1 MSSTSTKT
9 TAAIGAAFAVAL
21 ALTACAP
28 GGSSSGAAT

>member
-21 ALTACAP
+21 AARR
-28 GGSSSGAAT
+28 SSPFSYPSPSR